1 MNQYEDKWT
10 GIARQ
15 QMHGRKVT
23 GVRYL
28 TADEAKDLGWY
39 YRCIVITLSAKG
51 KPDLLVYPSRDDE
64 GNDAGALF
72 TTDKLQPTIPLIPCN

>member
-1 MNQYEDKWT
+1 MDQYEDKWT

-15 QMHGRKVT
+15 QMYGRKVT

-28 TADEAKDLGWY
+28 SSDEAKDLGWY
-39 YRCIVITLSAKG
+39 NRCVVITLSAKG
-51 KPDLLVYPSRDDE
+51 KPDLLVYPSRDEE

-72 TTDKLQPTIPLIPCN
+72 TSDEKEPTLPVLPT